1 MSAYFRFF
9 ICVSYRFVRARTR
22 FVDIFIAAYFLA
34 KIRCTLVVTIAMLL
48 RLLNCRFIITIY
60 CYYYYYYTKV
70 YEVTLYGGNK

>member
-1 MSAYFRFF
+1 MLKIHFSHVPTSLTVPEYEQRTLYSAF
-9 ICVSYRFVRARTR
+9 
-22 FVDIFIAAYFLA
+22 
-34 KIRCTLVVTIAMLL
+34 VVTLAMLL